1 MTKFTA
7 PTQVANPPEVNT
19 ERTSTINEHEDVPVN
34 NEHENKI
41 VAELVEP
48 PQDQTADG
56 TQEAQQEHIAE
67 PVPIAEPQPLRRST

>member
-1 MTKFTA
+1 M
-7 PTQVANPPEVNT
+7 
-19 ERTSTINEHEDVPVN
+19 
-34 NEHENKI
+34 KI

-67 PVPIAEPQPLRRST
+67 PIPIAEPQPLRRLT